1 MDKSQTYQYLLDKY
15 GLTIS
20 FRQAAE
26 ELGVYWENLRRLC
39 KTGDIRADKVGR
51 AWMLTTKALADY
63 IDHGPVTP
71 QAPAPS
77 GRGKRVLS
85 I

>member
-1 MDKSQTYQYLLDKY
+1 MESSLTYQYLLEKY
-15 GLTIS
+15 GLTLT
-20 FRQAAE
+20 FQEAAQ
-26 ELGVYWENLRRLC
+26 ELDVYWENLRRMC
-39 KTGDIRADKVGR
+39 KTGEIRAEKVGR
-51 AWMLTTKALADY
+51 KWVLTTRALAEY

>member
-1 MDKSQTYQYLLDKY
+1 MESSLTYQYLLEKY
-15 GLTIS
+15 GLTLT
-20 FRQAAE
+20 FQEAAQ
-26 ELGVYWENLRRLC
+26 ELDVYWENLRRMC
-39 KTGDIRADKVGR
+39 KTGEIRAEKVGR
-51 AWMLTTKALADY
+51 KWVLTTKALADY